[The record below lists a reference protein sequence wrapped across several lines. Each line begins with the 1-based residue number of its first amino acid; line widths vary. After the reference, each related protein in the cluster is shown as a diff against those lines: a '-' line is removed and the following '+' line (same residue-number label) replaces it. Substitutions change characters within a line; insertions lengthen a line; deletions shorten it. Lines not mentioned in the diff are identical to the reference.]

1 MKIVLTNDDGIDAP
15 GLEALR
21 KSLSGIGDVV
31 IVAPEHGQSGIS
43 HRVTMREPIKV
54 SELGENRFMVSGT
67 PADCTR
73 LALKKIAPDAD
84 IVFSGINFG
93 ANLGTDVY
101 VSGTVAAVREAAFM
115 GKRGIALSQYIAEG
129 KKPIWEK
136 SSASASMLMDFILG
150 IRLDQ
155 GFFLNINLPYQEDHE
170 IPVPR
175 FCDPDKTPYKL
186 DFLEMEEGFVLSDVI
201 HTRPRKQG
209 FDIDV
214 CFSGYASVSM
224 IRV

>member
-15 GLEALR
+15 GIEALR
-21 KSLSGIGDVV
+21 KSLSEIGEVV

-43 HRVTMREPIKV
+43 HRVTMREPIKIR
-54 SELGENRFMVSGT
+54 EIDNNRFMVSGT

-101 VSGTVAAVREAAFM
+101 VSGTVAAAREAAFM

-150 IRLDQ
+150 INLSHDC
-155 GFFLNINLPYQEDHE
+155 FLNINLPYQEDHE
-170 IPVPR
+170 IPEPR
-175 FCDPDKTPYKL
+175 FCDPDKTPYRL
-186 DFLEMEEGFVLSDVI
+186 DFVEMEEGFVLSDVI
-201 HTRPRKQG
+201 HTRPRKPG

-224 IRV
+224 IKV

>member
-21 KSLSGIGDVV
+21 KCLSEIGDVF
-31 IVAPEHGQSGIS
+31 IVAPEQGQSGIS
-43 HRVTMREPIKV
+43 HRVTMREPIRIT
-54 SELGENRFMVSGT
+54 ELGRNRFMVSGT

-73 LALKKIAPDAD
+73 LALKKIVPDAD
-84 IVFSGINFG
+84 MVFSGINFG

-101 VSGTVAAVREAAFM
+101 VSGTVAAAREAAFM
-115 GKRGIALSQYIAEG
+115 GKKAVALSQYIAEG

-136 SSASASMLMDFILG
+136 SSYSASKLMDFILATK
-150 IRLDQ
+150 LDH
-155 GFFLNINLPYQEDHE
+155 GFFMNINLPYQEDHE
-170 IPVPR
+170 IPEPV
-175 FCDPDKTPYKL
+175 FCDPDKTPYVL
-186 DFLEMEEGFVLSDVI
+186 DFIETDEGFVLSDVI